1 MSGGEN
7 EESPSIITSL
17 WRRVRLGAQHR
28 LARLRPEAKLCKPK
42 AEPRGGFVA
51 PVWAAIRGLAGGPEG
66 PRQTPGGQKEPA
78 GGPEGARRRAKP
90 RARGPGPGPSEARP
104 GAGARGRGPGPG
116 ARGSEPGPGAEGQ
129 GSGRARWSKAW
140 PTLARLRELGE
151 PGPRNPARARVGAQ
165 TTGAC

>member
-1 MSGGEN
+1 MFLIIFTIFYENKIFFYFQNIFHRILGKNFRKPYDKPKSLGKRWNSGGAWGPGGARRRATR
-7 EESPSIITSL
+7 SP
-17 WRRVRLGAQHR
+17 
-28 LARLRPEAKLCKPK
+28 
-42 AEPRGGFVA
+42 
-51 PVWAAIRGLAGGPEG
+51 PEG
-66 PRQTPGGQKEPA
+66 QTPGGQKEPA